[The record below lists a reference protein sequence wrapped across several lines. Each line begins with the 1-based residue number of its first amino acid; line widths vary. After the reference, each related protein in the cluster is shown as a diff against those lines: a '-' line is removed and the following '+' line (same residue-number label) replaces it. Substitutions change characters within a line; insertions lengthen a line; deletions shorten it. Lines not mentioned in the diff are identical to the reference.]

1 MKVVTMN
8 LCRVV
13 SLPVVLLALPGC
25 SWMGLTGEDGMFRD
39 RQGDYLQAQIT
50 EPMEIPP
57 GLDSFTIDDLY
68 YIPPEAPGERQ
79 LYETPPPPKPIDT
92 RVRTEVVIQRF
103 GDRAW
108 IVLGATPGQVWPRLR
123 DFFVSEGITLAV
135 DNPERGIMETTWV
148 PEQNTD
154 RRNRYRVWVE
164 PGLHAGNSEV
174 YVLQTSDDGS
184 SIEGMPVNWPEDSTN
199 IEREATFLV
208 SISQYLADRTDIYRG
223 SSVSMLAG
231 SIEVQGKA
239 TIDATRSGD
248 TRLDLRIDA
257 ERAWSQVTQSLN
269 NAGIDVVASDRDAA
283 TMQVVFTGIAEEDE
297 PGFFTRLFGGDD
309 DMLQPRTFEI
319 DLVET
324 STGVTVRAR
333 VVDGQPAPYQQD
345 LLIRTLNDNLV

>member
-13 SLPVVLLALPGC
+13 SLPALLVALPGC
-25 SWMGLTGEDGMFRD
+25 SWLGLTGEDGMFRD
-39 RQGDYLQAQIT
+39 RQGDYLEARIT
-50 EPMEIPP
+50 DPMDIPQ

-123 DFFVSEGITLAV
+123 DFFVSEGIPLAV

-148 PEQNTD
+148 PEQNSE

-199 IEREATFLV
+199 LEREATFLV
-208 SISQYLADRTDIYRG
+208 SVSQYLADRTDIYRG

-239 TIDATRSGD
+239 SIDATRSGD
-248 TRLDLRIDA
+248 TRLDLQIDPD
-257 ERAWSQVTQSLN
+257 RAWSQVTQSLD
-269 NAGIDVVASDRDAA
+269 NAGIEVVQSNREAA
-283 TMQVVFTGIAEEDE
+283 TMQVVFTGTAEEDE
-297 PGFFTRLFGGDD
+297 PGFFSRLFGGDD
-309 DMLQPRTFEI
+309 EIQARTFEI

>member
-8 LCRVV
+8 FCRVV
-13 SLPVVLLALPGC
+13 SLPALLLALPGC
-25 SWMGLTGEDGMFRD
+25 SWLGLTGEDGMFRD
-39 RQGDYLQAQIT
+39 RQGDYLEARIT
-50 EPMEIPP
+50 EPMNIPP

-108 IVLGATPGQVWPRLR
+108 IVLGATPGQVWPRLW

-135 DNPERGIMETTWV
+135 DDPERGIMETTWV

-184 SIEGMPVNWPEDSTN
+184 SIEGMPVSWPEDSTN

-248 TRLDLRIDA
+248 TRLDLRIDPD
-257 ERAWSQVTQSLN
+257 RAWSQVTQSLG
-269 NAGIDVVASDRDAA
+269 NAGIEVVDSDREAA
-283 TMQVVFTGIAEEDE
+283 TMQVVFTGVSEEDE
-297 PGFFTRLFGGDD
+297 PGFFSRLFGGDD
-309 DMLQPRTFEI
+309 EIQARTFEI

>member
-1 MKVVTMN
+1 MNVVTPS
-8 LCRVV
+8 LCRFV
-13 SLPVVLLALPGC
+13 SVSAMLLIMPGC
-25 SWMGLTGEDGMFRD
+25 SWLGLTGEDGIFRD
-39 RQGDYLQAQIT
+39 RQGEYLQAEIT
-50 EPMEIPP
+50 EPMNIPP
-57 GLDSFTIDDLY
+57 ELDSFTIDDLY
-68 YIPPEAPGERQ
+68 YIPPEAPGERA

-123 DFFVSEGITLAV
+123 DFFVSEGIPLAV
-135 DNPERGIMETTWV
+135 DDPESGIMETTWV
-148 PEQNTD
+148 PEEDTD

-184 SIEGMPVNWPEDSTN
+184 NIEGMPLTWPEDSTN

-231 SIEVQGKA
+231 NIEVQGKA
-239 TIDATRSGD
+239 SIDATRSGD
-248 TRLDLRIDA
+248 TRLDMRIDP
-257 ERAWSQVTQSLN
+257 ERAWSQVTQSLD
-269 NAGIDVVASDRDAA
+269 NAGIEVIESDRDAA
-283 TMQVVFTGIAEEDE
+283 TMQVVFTGTEDGDE
-297 PGFFTRLFGGDD
+297 PGFFSRLFGGDD
-309 DMLQPRTFEI
+309 EITERTFEI

-333 VVDGQPAPYQQD
+333 VVDGEPAPYQQD

>member
-1 MKVVTMN
+1 MN
-8 LCRVV
+8 VATKSISRLV
-13 SLPVVLLALPGC
+13 SVPTLLLVLPGC
-25 SWMGLTGEDGMFRD
+25 SWLGLTGEDGMFRD
-39 RQGDYLQAQIT
+39 RQGEYLQAEIT
-50 EPMEIPP
+50 EPMNIPP
-57 GLDSFTIDDLY
+57 ELDSFTIDDLY

-123 DFFVSEGITLAV
+123 DFFVAEGIPLAI
-135 DNPERGIMETTWV
+135 DNPESGIMETTWV
-148 PEQNTD
+148 PEENTD

-208 SISQYLADRTDIYRG
+208 SVSQYLADRTDIYRG

-239 TIDATRSGD
+239 SIDATRSGD
-248 TRLDLRIDA
+248 TRLDIRIDA
-257 ERAWSQVTQSLN
+257 DRAWSQITQSLN
-269 NAGIDVVASDRDAA
+269 NAGIDVIESDRDAA
-283 TMQVVFTGIAEEDE
+283 TMQVVFTGTEEDE
-297 PGFFTRLFGGDD
+297 PGFFSRLFGGDD
-309 DMLQPRTFEI
+309 EIEPRTFEI

-333 VVDGQPAPYQQD
+333 VVDGGSAPYQQD
-345 LLIRTLNDNLV
+345 LLIRTINDNLV